1 MIPGVIRRIHES
13 KKSHPDI
20 VEIWGDGEARREFMY
35 VKDLVDFIYFS
46 IVNFDKIPLTLN
58 VGMGFDYSINEYYK
72 TIAEVVGYNG
82 KFKHDLSKPVGM
94 KRKLVDISKLEEL
107 GWRSTTS
114 LKEGV
119 KKTYDFF
126 LNNYSNEI

>member
-1 MIPGVIRRIHES
+1 MNLKNLTMILL
-13 KKSHPDI
+13 KF
-20 VEIWGDGEARREFMY
+20 GEMEKLGEDLCML
-35 VKDLVDFIYFS
+35 KDLVDFIYFS
-46 IVNFDKIPLTLN
+46 IANFDKIPLTLN

-107 GWRSTTS
+107 GGEV
-114 LKEGV
+114 LPH
-119 KKTYDFF
+119 
-126 LNNYSNEI
+126 

>member
-1 MIPGVIRRIHES
+1 MGV
-13 KKSHPDI
+13 
-20 VEIWGDGEARREFMY
+20 
-35 VKDLVDFIYFS
+35 
-46 IVNFDKIPLTLN
+46 
-58 VGMGFDYSINEYYK
+58 DYSINEYYK

-94 KRKLVDISKLEEL
+94 KRKLVDISKLEDL

-119 KKTYDFF
+119 KKTYEFF

>member
-1 MIPGVIRRIHES
+1 
-13 KKSHPDI
+13 
-20 VEIWGDGEARREFMY
+20 MY
-35 VKDLVDFIYFS
+35 VKDLVDFIFFS
-46 IVNFDKIPLTLN
+46 IVNFDRIPLTLN
-58 VGMGFDYSINEYYK
+58 VGMGVDYSINEYYK

>member
-1 MIPGVIRRIHES
+1 
-13 KKSHPDI
+13 
-20 VEIWGDGEARREFMY
+20 
-35 VKDLVDFIYFS
+35 
-46 IVNFDKIPLTLN
+46 
-58 VGMGFDYSINEYYK
+58 
-72 TIAEVVGYNG
+72 
-82 KFKHDLSKPVGM
+82 M

>member
-1 MIPGVIRRIHES
+1 MS
-13 KKSHPDI
+13 KNINLEFGYFLISPCYTL
-20 VEIWGDGEARREFMY
+20 ARTFFLSVSFY
-35 VKDLVDFIYFS
+35 NVD
-46 IVNFDKIPLTLN
+46 
-58 VGMGFDYSINEYYK
+58 
-72 TIAEVVGYNG
+72 G